1 MGIASEISSDTAF
14 AVGNGVFNANGNI
27 TRSNALEVKTDGSIV
42 LKSPNGTKYKI
53 AVDDS
58 GNITTAAV

>member
-1 MGIASEISSDTAF
+1 MS
-14 AVGNGVFNANGNI
+14 
-27 TRSNALEVKTDGSIV
+27 RRGSIV

-58 GNITTAAV
+58 ENITTTAV